1 MSAQD
6 KLFSIIDQASDVVTM
21 KNRQQPQNPKTVQ
34 KKSTRLFDR
43 QLMSSRN
50 RAILATSSVRKD
62 DLKPLGKVE
71 YFKGLKENI
80 NEPQNPK
87 TDRRKINK
95 TQTSITQ
102 EERKKLTCKDDILKE
117 LELICITA
125 DSKLWSNKIEALC
138 KI

>member
-50 RAILATSSVRKD
+50 RGILATSSVRKD
-62 DLKPLGKVE
+62 DLKSLGKVE
-71 YFKGLKENI
+71 YFKGLKENSVV
-80 NEPQNPK
+80 NQPQNPK
-87 TDRRKINK
+87 SDRWKINK
-95 TQTSITQ
+95 T
-102 EERKKLTCKDDILKE
+102 
-117 LELICITA
+117 
-125 DSKLWSNKIEALC
+125 
-138 KI
+138 